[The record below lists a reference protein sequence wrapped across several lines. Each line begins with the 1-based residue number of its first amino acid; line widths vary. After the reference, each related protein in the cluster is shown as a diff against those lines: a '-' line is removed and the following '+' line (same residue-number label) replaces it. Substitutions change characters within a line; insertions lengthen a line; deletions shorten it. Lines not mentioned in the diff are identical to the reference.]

1 MSRAAVLFAQGLE
14 ECEGLIV
21 VDLLRRAK
29 IMSRYELTAPSII
42 RISDNM
48 M

>member
-21 VDLLRRAK
+21 VDLLSESENRNRHRFAGWK
-29 IMSRYELTAPSII
+29 GRDHQLS
-42 RISDNM
+42 
-48 M
+48 